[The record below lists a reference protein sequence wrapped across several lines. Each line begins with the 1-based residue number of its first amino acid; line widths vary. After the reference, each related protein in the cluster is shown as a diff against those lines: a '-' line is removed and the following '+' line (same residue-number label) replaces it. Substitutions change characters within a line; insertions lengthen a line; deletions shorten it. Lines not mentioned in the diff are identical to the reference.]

1 MMPARCASLLRK
13 TILVSLGV
21 TLAACGAKSSK
32 LGVDK
37 PPPAATASA
46 TAKTTPPPTATA
58 TAVAAPDKPAE
69 PAAQADIDVAVS
81 RPVVAADK
89 EEEIFVRVR
98 VKGLPLVEKSRPPIN
113 ISLVVDASG
122 SMDGEGIKQA
132 RAACSALVDALSEG
146 DALSI
151 VTYGSK
157 PKVIVSS
164 VKITK
169 ETRASSKKAIENI
182 AADGTTD
189 MAGGLRVG
197 LEQLREH
204 MKADGINRIV
214 LVGDGVPNDAP
225 SVLAVAD
232 QARAQRV
239 PVTSLGLGPEF
250 DETLMASIAQR
261 SGGTFT
267 FIEDASRVTKVFQDQ
282 IAKMNRLVA
291 RNTWVEITGGPG
303 VSIVETFGLPIVGR
317 TGRIHI
323 GDLTEGQVR
332 DTIMRVKLKGHR
344 DGTKV
349 EVFDAVVHYNLPA
362 GGNVLTASK
371 FTSVRSSSN
380 PDALEE
386 ANKDV
391 EHEATKLRV
400 ADGIVRAIGLARGG
414 DLNGARKLL
423 EVTSKFAQE
432 GSKRFEDAELKG
444 KVDEI
449 SKLKKTLH
457 TLLPRPQ
464 PAILGGLG
472 AGRSAKPAATFHD
485 ATPAE
490 AMSLRSTHSGA
501 MKALQGE

>member
-1 MMPARCASLLRK
+1 MV
-13 TILVSLGV
+13 VSLGV
-21 TLAACGAKSSK
+21 ALAACGAKSSK

-37 PPPAATASA
+37 PPPTLTATASSTSKA
-46 TAKTTPPPTATA
+46 APPPTATA
-58 TAVAAPDKPAE
+58 AVLTGLEKPAE

-132 RAACSALVDALSEG
+132 RAACSTLVDSLSEG

-157 PKVIVSS
+157 PKVIVSA

-169 ETRASSKKAIENI
+169 ETRASSKKAVEGIV
-182 AADGTTD
+182 ADGTTD
-189 MAGGLRVG
+189 MAGGLKTG
-197 LEQLREH
+197 LDQLREH
-204 MKADGINRIV
+204 MKPDGINRIV
-214 LVGDGVPNDAP
+214 LVGDGVPNDAA
-225 SVLAVAD
+225 SVLAIAD

-261 SGGTFT
+261 SGGTFH
-267 FIEDASRVTKVFQDQ
+267 FIEDASRVSKVFQDQ

-291 RNTWVEITGGPG
+291 RNTWVDITGGPG
-303 VSIVETFGLPIVGR
+303 VTILETFGLPVVGR

-362 GGNVLTASK
+362 GGNELTASK
-371 FTSVRSSSN
+371 FTSVRSSAN
-380 PDALEE
+380 PDALKE

-391 EHEATKLRV
+391 EHEATTLRV

-423 EVTSKFAQE
+423 DLTSKFAQE
-432 GSKRFEDAELKG
+432 GSKRFEDTDLKG

-449 SKLKKTLH
+449 TKLKKTLH
-457 TLLPRPQ
+457 TLLPRPE
-464 PAILGGLG
+464 PEFGMGGG
-472 AGRSAKPAATFHD
+472 AGIGRGPTKSAPRPAAAFHD

-490 AMSLRSTHSGA
+490 AMSVRSTHSGA
-501 MKALQGE
+501 MKALQGD